1 LGTWLKW
8 LESFER
14 DLLQTLD
21 SSDLPRNRLTIAI
34 GGFSGVGKDT
44 LAISL
49 QRLFRERFDKNLSIV
64 VAGETLRQLA
74 RRNGFRESDLD
85 LYMEKI
91 TNEKSAEDL
100 DRRIEQE
107 TLKKALTGAGDIFVG
122 RMAPFSIGDW
132 AFTIWLEAE
141 RKAIA
146 WRVVNDP
153 NRAEYG
159 MDEKEIVRKLQH
171 RDETDH
177 ARYEAVYS
185 IRISE
190 LVPKVDLLLDTT
202 QIDITQASELAF
214 SNAIKRFQELNLL

>member
-1 LGTWLKW
+1 MGTWLKW

-107 TLKKALTGAGDIFVG
+107 TLKKALTGAGEIFVG

-153 NRAEYG
+153 NRAEYR
-159 MDEKEIVRKLQH
+159 MDEKEIARKLEH

>member
-1 LGTWLKW
+1 MGTWLKW
-8 LESFER
+8 LEGFER
-14 DLLQTLD
+14 DLLETLN
-21 SSDLPRNRLTIAI
+21 SSDSPRSRLIIAI

-44 LAISL
+44 LALSL
-49 QRLFRERFDKNLSIV
+49 QRLFRERFGKNLRIV

-74 RRNGFRESDLD
+74 RQNGFRESDLD
-85 LYMEKI
+85 LFMEKI
-91 TNEKSAEDL
+91 TNEKFAEEL

-107 TLKKALTGAGDIFVG
+107 TLRKALIGDGEIFVG

-132 AFTIWLEAE
+132 AFTTWLEAD

-159 MDEKEIVRKLQH
+159 MDEKEIGRKLEH

-177 ARYEAVYS
+177 TRYEAVYS
-185 IRISE
+185 INISE
-190 LVPKVDLLLDTT
+190 LASKVTLLLDTT
-202 QIDITQASELAF
+202 QIDRVQAAELAY
-214 SNAIKRFQELNLL
+214 SNAIKRFQEFNLL